1 MEIDTGTTELLCS
14 VRDGVALITLNRPEA
29 RNAMSDRL
37 TPATPTVPEPETPR
51 EEPVETETENTGA
64 NGGKRRKRR

>member
-29 RNAMSDRL
+29 RNAMSPDL
-37 TPATPTVPEPETPR
+37 TAALR
-51 EEPVETETENTGA
+51 DHDQGA
-64 NGGKRRKRR
+64 RRRRCAWARC